1 MESSR
6 LKMEIAQRNEL
17 LYKIDA
23 ETLMVEKVNFLE
35 NNTYVIVKPCFS
47 RSYTFHDCTELI
59 INLCTRQIKELSM
72 KSSIQVFIIL
82 DNEVFLYTI

>member
-23 ETLMVEKVNFLE
+23 ETQMVEKVNFLE

-59 INLCTRQIKELSM
+59 NLCTRQIKELSM
-72 KSSIQVFIIL
+72 KSRIQVFIIL